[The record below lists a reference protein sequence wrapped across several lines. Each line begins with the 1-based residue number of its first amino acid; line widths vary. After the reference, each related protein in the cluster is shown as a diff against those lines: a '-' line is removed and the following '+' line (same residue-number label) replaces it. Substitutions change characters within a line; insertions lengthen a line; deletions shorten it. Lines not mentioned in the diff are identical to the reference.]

1 MNNGY
6 KELETCVVMLMGLTS
21 SRTVFQPLETNVM
34 VSNMHVTC
42 ITFTLWIHIRVGLLM
57 IQTSIEKNAFLWLH
71 VLSTFCSQEE
81 VFEFGE
87 FEDGFIAWGT
97 QPQQTN
103 WSSSCWPWDSFNFQ
117 ILVVIEELWHHP
129 TSIYLLQIISMC
141 GYTWQIY
148 HSWLASLTKFVLFL
162 DMQKKFKNYFSQ
174 ENEVFFQIFGNI
186 LFFKTK

>member
-87 FEDGFIAWGT
+87 FEDGFIA
-97 QPQQTN
+97 
-103 WSSSCWPWDSFNFQ
+103 
-117 ILVVIEELWHHP
+117 
-129 TSIYLLQIISMC
+129 
-141 GYTWQIY
+141 
-148 HSWLASLTKFVLFL
+148 
-162 DMQKKFKNYFSQ
+162 
-174 ENEVFFQIFGNI
+174 
-186 LFFKTK
+186 